1 MLTNAI
7 RVRSPDFSTAPHFQ
21 AFWVGVVNDSVAT
34 FVKTFQEEA
43 VGAFCQYT
51 LEQQVEQSEWEQFY
65 GEKTVVPVRKARR
78 WVEPGA
84 RLYGFMTFIKGT
96 SDNLSG
102 TQGSRRLFKLL
113 WQHRHLQS

>member
-1 MLTNAI
+1 MCIYNETLSIITPRGDKFFLLTDAI
-7 RVRSPDFSTAPHFQ
+7 RPRSPDFSTAPHFQ

-43 VGAFCQYT
+43 VGAFCQYS

-78 WVEPGA
+78 WVEPVLGGMG
-84 RLYGFMTFIKGT
+84 L
-96 SDNLSG
+96 
-102 TQGSRRLFKLL
+102 
-113 WQHRHLQS
+113 